1 MHKNKA
7 CLDLLQDLLLQ
18 RLDLRAGQAVCLGD
32 DRYDADL
39 GAQLFHH
46 FHVEGLEAVAVGV
59 DEVEAAVDTVV
70 HNVLTVQ
77 SGLVA
82 QVTLKLL
89 VDVPA

>member
-1 MHKNKA
+1 MIPNEA
-7 CLDLLQDLLLQ
+7 INLVAELPEDLDVE
-18 RLDLRAGQAVCLGD
+18 RLEPVP
-32 DRYDADL
+32 
-39 GAQLFHH
+39 
-46 FHVEGLEAVAVGV
+46 VGV